1 MIKELVTD
9 EALLSTPCEPA
20 TVEDIAVA
28 TDLTDTLASLENAGC
43 LAANQIGVTR
53 ALFAFEDESGA
64 VRVMANPKVLFGLGA
79 DKVEE
84 SCLTHEGISRV
95 TRYIKIKLSYDEF
108 VDGELRHRKGE
119 FVGWEAQICLLYTS
133 SVPVGLHE
141 RKMGSS
147 SRVDDPNRLHGRLS
161 CVFYA

>member
-9 EALLSTPCEPA
+9 EALLSAPCEPA

-79 DKVEE
+79 DKVGE
-84 SCLTHEGISRV
+84 SCLTHEGISQDQAVLRRV
-95 TRYIKIKLSYDEF
+95 RRWRALSSQGR
-108 VDGELRHRKGE
+108 VR
-119 FVGWEAQICLLYTS
+119 
-133 SVPVGLHE
+133 GLG
-141 RKMGSS
+141 GS
-147 SRVDDPNRLHGRLS
+147 DDSAHGRSLRRQARLVVTFTMRAAA
-161 CVFYA
+161 CALDGTGRTRRLFK